1 MSLVGLRP
9 ILSMGITASA
19 PLAPA
24 GASPLATA
32 ASRGDVATV
41 ASLLAS
47 GDHADEPDGAVAAYR
62 RAAAAAASG
71 GHLCI
76 IQLLHDRGLLEVSG
90 QEAMALGAHAI
101 KRGDESVIDWLDSV
115 AGDDW
120 VSTPVSESD
129 FKRLLAEPLLACPPR
144 SPVVARVLA
153 RLGRERLG
161 SLQGWILIESACTR
175 PRVSAARVRAM
186 LAAGC
191 PLSLGRHSLITTLCV
206 AISSAASAASDGSS
220 GDEGCTALREVL
232 CAVVRSAAGRAV
244 LRNPACSETHGWLA
258 NHLPGL
264 GDPADLLPL
273 LVQAGL
279 DLNLPDSDGQTAAHW
294 AVLALQGHGG
304 TRFAVAPQRGRG
316 GVAAAT
322 AASASAD
329 AGREDALV
337 LPRARR
343 LLHFI
348 ASSGGDLDHADTEGH
363 SPLSRALA
371 LYCAA
376 HEPRHRSEADALLNE
391 LLRLGASPLSAGGA
405 LRFAPDAPADAV
417 PLASRPPAAAAAAL
431 LQGGICDYA
440 WRRRRHVVLAR
451 AVAMDPDRYER
462 CNAPAPAG
470 AASLKPSAASA
481 PLADVAASDASPAAA
496 SCLMQ

>member
-1 MSLVGLRP
+1 
-9 ILSMGITASA
+9 MGIAASA
-19 PLAPA
+19 PLVPA
-24 GASPLATA
+24 GFSSLATA
-32 ASRGDVATV
+32 AGKGDLAAV
-41 ASLLAS
+41 ASSLA
-47 GDHADEPDGAVAAYR
+47 DGAHAEEPEGAPAACR
-62 RAAAAAASG
+62 RAAAAAAAG
-71 GHLCI
+71 GHLCV
-76 IQLLHDRGLLEVSG
+76 IQLLHERGLLDITG

-101 KRGDESVIDWLDSV
+101 KRGDEATCDWLDSV

-144 SPVVARVLA
+144 SPVLARVLA

-191 PLSLGRHSLITTLCV
+191 PLSLGRHSLITTLSV

-244 LRNPACSETHGWLA
+244 LRNPACAETHGWLA

-316 GVAAAT
+316 GPGAGTAT
-322 AASASAD
+322 DS
-329 AGREDALV
+329 GREDALV
-337 LPRARR
+337 LPRACR

-363 SPLSRALA
+363 TPLSRALS

-376 HEPRHRSEADALLNE
+376 RESRHRSEADALLNE

-405 LRFAPDAPADAV
+405 LRVAPDAPAGETAM
-417 PLASRPPAAAAAAL
+417 AARPPAVAAAAL
-431 LQGGICDYA
+431 LQAGICNYA
-440 WRRRRHVVLAR
+440 WRRRRHVVLSR
-451 AVAMDPDRYER
+451 AMAMDPDRYER
-462 CNAPAPAG
+462 CDAAAASDTAG
-470 AASLKPSAASA
+470 ASAAAALRAQAASLAEGDPSPSAASCF
-481 PLADVAASDASPAAA
+481 V
-496 SCLMQ
+496 Q